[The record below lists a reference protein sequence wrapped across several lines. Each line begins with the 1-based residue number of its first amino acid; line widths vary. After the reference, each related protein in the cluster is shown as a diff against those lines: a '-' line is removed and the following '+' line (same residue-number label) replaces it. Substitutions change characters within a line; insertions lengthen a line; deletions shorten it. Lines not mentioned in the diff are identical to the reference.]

1 MPKSKHTRGGRRRV
15 RPQRERAPEK
25 RPDPSPP
32 WLAPTGIGMIGGGAL
47 VLLLGNLPA
56 VSRLA
61 SGLPGLGPNWP
72 LVVGITLIGV
82 GFTLLMRW
90 R

>member
-1 MPKSKHTRGGRRRV
+1 MPRSKHTRGGKRRV

-25 RPDPSPP
+25 RPEPSAP
-32 WLAPTGIGMIGGGAL
+32 WIAPTGISLIGVGAL

-56 VSRLA
+56 VSRLV
-61 SGLPGLGPNWP
+61 SDLPGLGPNWP
-72 LVVGITLIGV
+72 LVSGVVLIGA
-82 GFTLLMRW
+82 GFSLLMRW

>member
-15 RPQRERAPEK
+15 RHQRERAPEK
-25 RPDPSPP
+25 RPVPSPP

-56 VSRLA
+56 VSRLV

-72 LVVGITLIGV
+72 LVVGIVLIGI

>member
-1 MPKSKHTRGGRRRV
+1 MPQSKHTRGGKRRV

-25 RPDPSPP
+25 RPEPSPP
-32 WLAPTGIGMIGGGAL
+32 WLAPTGIGLVAGGAL

-56 VSRLA
+56 ISRLVR
-61 SGLPGLGPNWP
+61 GLPGLGGNWP
-72 LVVGITLIGV
+72 LVAGISMIGV
-82 GFTLLMRW
+82 GFILLMRW

>member
-1 MPKSKHTRGGRRRV
+1 MPKSKHTRSGKRRV
-15 RPQRERAPEK
+15 RSQRERAPEK
-25 RPDPSPP
+25 RPAPSPP
-32 WLAPTGIGMIGGGAL
+32 WLAPTGIGLIGGGAL

-56 VSRLA
+56 IARLIA
-61 SGLPGLGPNWP
+61 QLPGLGPNWS
-72 LVVGITLIGV
+72 LVGGITLIAV